1 MLAGNGPRAG
11 EAPMADEAKSISP
24 KLSATKDAPN
34 ANSKINRIIAV
45 VSGKGGV
52 GKSTVSSMLACA
64 LRRQGKRVGI
74 MDADVTGPSIPKA
87 FGVHDRLMG
96 DMDGNIVLPTSA
108 LGIPMIST
116 NLMLDNPSQ
125 AVAWRGPVVSG
136 VLKQFFSETN
146 WGELDYLVV
155 DMPPGTSDVA
165 LTVFQSLPVD
175 GVVVVA
181 SPQELVGL
189 IVEKS
194 IKMAEMMDKKVLGL
208 VENMSYF
215 QCPGCGARH
224 DIFGKSHIEEIAARH
239 GIGPVCRLP
248 IDPGFAAA
256 MDAGAVETEDCP
268 DLQPLVDAI

>member
-1 MLAGNGPRAG
+1 MPEAG
-11 EAPMADEAKSISP
+11 KSISP

-87 FGVHDRLMG
+87 FGVNARLLG
-96 DMDGNIVLPTSA
+96 DADGNIVLPMSA
-108 LGIPMIST
+108 NGIPMIST
-116 NLMLDNPSQ
+116 NLMLDNPAQ

-175 GVVVVA
+175 GIVVVT
-181 SPQELVGL
+181 SPQDLVEM
-189 IVEKS
+189 IV
-194 IKMAEMMDKKVLGL
+194 DKAIDLATNMKVPVLGI
-208 VENMSYF
+208 VENMASF
-215 QCPGCGARH
+215 ECPDCGSTH
-224 DIFGKSHIEEIAARH
+224 YLFGEPKGQRLASERGIPAYAMLPLNPAFAALADAGRVEECVVDGALAPVLDQIAAIH
-239 GIGPVCRLP
+239 Y
-248 IDPGFAAA
+248 DF
-256 MDAGAVETEDCP
+256 E
-268 DLQPLVDAI
+268 

>member
-1 MLAGNGPRAG
+1 M
-11 EAPMADEAKSISP
+11 DDQAKSISP

-34 ANSKINRIIAV
+34 ANSKIDRIIAV

-64 LRRQGKRVGI
+64 LQRQGKRVGI

-87 FGVHDRLMG
+87 FGVNARLMG
-96 DMDGNIVLPTSA
+96 DADGNIVMPRSA
-108 LGIPMIST
+108 NGIPMIST

-175 GVVVVA
+175 GIIVVT
-181 SPQELVGL
+181 SPQDLVEM
-189 IVEKS
+189 IV
-194 IKMAEMMDKKVLGL
+194 DKAIDLAGSMHVPVLGI
-208 VENMSYF
+208 VENMASF
-215 QCPGCGARH
+215 TCPDCGSTH
-224 DIFGKSHIEEIAARH
+224 YLFGEPKGAQLAQER
-239 GIGPVCRLP
+239 GIPAYATLP
-248 IDPGFAAA
+248 INPTFAALA
-256 MDAGAVETEDCP
+256 DAGRVEECN
-268 DLQPLVDAI
+268 VDDALAPILEQVANIHYDFE

>member
-1 MLAGNGPRAG
+1 
-11 EAPMADEAKSISP
+11 MADEAKSISP

-165 LTVFQSLPVD
+165 LTIFQSLPVD
-175 GVVVVA
+175 GIIVVT
-181 SPQELVGL
+181 SPQDLVEM
-189 IVEKS
+189 IV
-194 IKMAEMMDKKVLGL
+194 DKAIDLATNMHVPVLGI
-208 VENMSYF
+208 VENMASF
-215 QCPGCGARH
+215 ECPDCGKVH
-224 DIFGKSHIEEIAARH
+224 YLFGEPKGAQLAAERGIPAYATLPINPQFAALADAGRVEECVADEALAPIVEQIAAIRY
-239 GIGPVCRLP
+239 
-248 IDPGFAAA
+248 DF
-256 MDAGAVETEDCP
+256 E
-268 DLQPLVDAI
+268 